1 MAIIL
6 NILIMKNYICIINYN
21 NLKNQKFLKFCLA
34 LHWNMKDF
42 NQINI
47 YIYIYVIRTKKI
59 QKLYVYILFILDIC
73 IINLKKFFLCIRI
86 LRIPTEN
93 IFIYRKYI

>member
-34 LHWNMKDF
+34 LH
-42 NQINI
+42 
-47 YIYIYVIRTKKI
+47 
-59 QKLYVYILFILDIC
+59 
-73 IINLKKFFLCIRI
+73 
-86 LRIPTEN
+86 
-93 IFIYRKYI
+93 